1 MTKSDIWSMAENKY
15 PYPNSLLETKF
26 FVDAQRK
33 AFVEG
38 YLEGQKLVREE
49 EEEEEKVDIFRKVQN
64 DLLSRIKL

>member
-15 PYPNSLLETKF
+15 PYPNSLLRTKF

-38 YLEGQKLVREE
+38 YLEGQELVR
-49 EEEEEKVDIFRKVQN
+49 EEEKVDIFRKVQN

>member
-1 MTKSDIWSMAENKY
+1 MTKSDIWNMAENKY
-15 PYPNSLLETKF
+15 PYPNSLLGTKF

-49 EEEEEKVDIFRKVQN
+49 EKVDIFRKVQN
-64 DLLSRIKL
+64 DLLSRINL